1 MMSERRGGGD
11 GCSICGAA
19 IGFKDMSKHKCNPRV
34 LRAIDAAHAR
44 GDDYEPPNNRTES
57 DRLAE
62 GYKMLRMSGDDNGE

>member
-1 MMSERRGGGD
+1 MSERRGGGD

-19 IGFKDMSKHKCNPRV
+19 ISLKAINTHKCNPRV

-44 GDDYEPPNNRTES
+44 GEDWTPPDNRTES

-62 GYKMLRMSGDDNGE
+62 GYKMLRMAGDDDGN

>member
-1 MMSERRGGGD
+1 MSKQKRSE

-19 IGFKDMSKHKCNPRV
+19 VSLQQINSHKCNPRV

-44 GDDYEPPNNRTES
+44 GEDWTPPDNRTES

-62 GYKMLRMSGDDNGE
+62 GYKMLRMAGDDDGN

>member
-1 MMSERRGGGD
+1 MSKKRGGGD

-19 IGFKDMSKHKCNPRV
+19 ISLRGMERHKCDPRV

-44 GDDYEPPNNRTES
+44 GEDWTPPDNRTES

-62 GYKMLRMSGDDNGE
+62 GYRMLSMRGDDNGE

>member
-1 MMSERRGGGD
+1 MSKKRGGGD

-19 IGFKDMSKHKCNPRV
+19 VSLQQINSHKCNPRV

-44 GDDYEPPNNRTES
+44 GEDWTPPDNRTES

-62 GYKMLRMSGDDNGE
+62 GYKMLRMAGDDDGN